1 MPANYGAMLLLTPG
15 SPGIPFPTDQSRCF
29 EDPAPG

>member
-1 MPANYGAMLLLTPG
+1 MLLLTPG